1 MVSSNAYSYATEGAV
16 LPVRVAGHVALD
28 FCNTLAGWGEPE
40 PKDYL
45 RGYPELVLWA
55 RDAGLVEAET
65 AARLRT
71 ADAADVL
78 ARALR
83 LRAGVYEAALGRG
96 GWDVVAEEAEVAAAC
111 ARLTPAGWVLPERA
125 DLPVLAVA
133 RSAAELLLS
142 DHAPVRACPGT
153 QCGWLFL
160 DPRGSRRWCT
170 MATCGNRAKQRRF
183 AARTRASSP
192 T

>member
-1 MVSSNAYSYATEGAV
+1 MVTGQTAYSYVTDGVV

-45 RGYPELVLWA
+45 RGYAELVLWT
-55 RDAGLVEAET
+55 RDAGLVDPEAAE
-65 AARLRT
+65 RLRIG
-71 ADAADVL
+71 AEPAVL

-83 LRAGVYEAALGRG
+83 LREALYETVLKGS
-96 GWDVVAEEAEVAAAC
+96 GWETVA
-111 ARLTPAGWVLPERA
+111 ERA

-133 RSAAELLLS
+133 REAAEFLLS
-142 DHAPVRACPGT
+142 DHAPVRACPGR

-160 DPRGSRRWCT
+160 DPRRRRRWCS

-183 AARTRASSP
+183 GQRARLARSF
-192 T
+192 